1 MLPSQPHRTS
11 SAFSWLG
18 FALALV
24 VFLFVAFVD
33 ILTISAMAN
42 GAIGD
47 FDTDHALF
55 ILYAIL
61 IVVGGIFWLLA
72 LIFCVIGLV
81 VAIKHFTPKW
91 ISIIGIILC
100 CVSLPAVFLP
110 PFIGWTAMPEPII
123 LPPHPQTSS
132 TPEKTDIRI
141 VINESG
147 ILECYDLTSE
157 GDSTSIA
164 IDSGCANL
172 ATHISE
178 WMQSRGLTRDATVS
192 IYVDPRAGYQSM
204 VNVIDVMHLL
214 SISRFSICDQP

>member
-1 MLPSQPHRTS
+1 MLPSPPRRTS

-18 FALALV
+18 FAFAII

-72 LIFCVIGLV
+72 LIFSVIGLV

-91 ISIIGIILC
+91 ISITGIILC

-110 PFIGWTAMPEPII
+110 PFIGWTAIPEPII
-123 LPPHPQTSS
+123 LPTSPQPYS
-132 TPEKTDIRI
+132 TPDKTDIRI
-141 VINESG
+141 VVNESG
-147 ILECYDLTSE
+147 SLECYDLTSD
-157 GDSTSIA
+157 GGSPSMT

-172 ATHISE
+172 ATHIAE
-178 WMQSRGLTRDATVS
+178 WMQARGLTKDASVS
-192 IYVDPRAGYQSM
+192 IEVDPDAGYQC
-204 VNVIDVMHLL
+204 VVDVIDVMHLL
-214 SISRFSICDQP
+214 SIARFHICDQP